1 MQESGLLREY
11 CLEEY
16 RDRIL
21 VFHRDYATGCGK
33 NTAGA
38 IQFAFVGEHIHWNHV
53 FKFFLHG
60 IAGTPAINSIRTSDM
75 SRSS

>member
-33 NTAGA
+33 NTAKTVKLDPDNPVSLKIWHYYNGTQQA
-38 IQFAFVGEHIHWNHV
+38 TFEDLLEEFNATV
-53 FKFFLHG
+53 F
-60 IAGTPAINSIRTSDM
+60 
-75 SRSS
+75 

>member
-21 VFHRDYATGCGK
+21 VFTEIMQQVVVK

-60 IAGTPAINSIRTSDM
+60 IAGNTGH
-75 SRSS
+75 

>member
-1 MQESGLLREY
+1 MQQ
-11 CLEEY
+11 
-16 RDRIL
+16 I
-21 VFHRDYATGCGK
+21 VVK

-60 IAGTPAINSIRTSDM
+60 IAGNTGH
-75 SRSS
+75 